1 LKKLWLHR
9 NKLLGLQSMTFSR
22 LSRLEELFLSGNTC
36 INRDYY
42 IFSKLEVE
50 KELTACAVG
59 YIMIMREQLDSG
71 EKSFD
76 GIEKKIGGK
85 FDALSSS
92 IDQKFETIG
101 KSIELNN
108 GKLVNRFEE
117 LQKKFDERTEENVK
131 EIREIKGLLEKI
143 VAITTKQ

>member
-1 LKKLWLHR
+1 
-9 NKLLGLQSMTFSR
+9 MTFSR
-22 LSRLEELFLSGNTC
+22 LSRLEELLLAGNAC

-50 KELTACAVG
+50 KELVACTVG

-71 EKSFD
+71 KEKSFD
-76 GIEKKIGGK
+76 GIGKKIDGK

-92 IDQKFETIG
+92 IDQKFETVG
-101 KSIELNN
+101 KSVESNN

-117 LQKKFDERTEENVK
+117 LQKKLDERNEENVK

-143 VAITTKQ
+143 VAMTTKQ